1 MYRSIIAV
9 RSLVSISSLPYS
21 RSFAK
26 VINSGAKEATRT
38 LKGATQAVSLTKA
51 AEDRVRELL
60 SKKPQGTGLLLS
72 TTTSPFWYCA
82 PGQEGP
88 FDEVIE
94 QNGMDGGFV
103 SLTGVKVVVDA
114 DSLMYILGTKID
126 YKEDDI
132 SAEFVFDNPLATST
146 CGCGESFSTK

>member
-1 MYRSIIAV
+1 MFRCIAAV
-9 RSLVSISSLPYS
+9 RGISAVSSVLP
-21 RSFAK
+21 RSFTK
-26 VINSGAKEATRT
+26 VINSNAGKEKRT
-38 LKGATQAVSLTKA
+38 LKGATQAVTLTKA

-60 SKKPQGTGLLLS
+60 SKKPAGTGLLIA
-72 TTTSPFWYCA
+72 TTTKGCNGNKYVMKYCA

-94 QNGMDGGFV
+94 QNGI
-103 SLTGVKVVVDA
+103 KVVVDA
-114 DSLMYILGTKID
+114 DSLMYMLGTKID
-126 YKEDDI
+126 FKEDDI